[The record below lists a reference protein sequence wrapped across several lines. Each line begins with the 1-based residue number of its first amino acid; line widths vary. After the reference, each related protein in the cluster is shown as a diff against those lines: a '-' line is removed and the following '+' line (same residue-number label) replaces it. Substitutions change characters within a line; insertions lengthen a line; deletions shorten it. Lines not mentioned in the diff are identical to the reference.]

1 MKNLI
6 IIGARG
12 FGREVYSL
20 ALQSV
25 GYNEEFV
32 VNGFLDDNSTA
43 LDGFS
48 NYPPILSSVEGY
60 EILDDDVFICALG
73 SVQAKKHYVNFLLK
87 KEAVFINLIHKNVVF
102 NLNTVLGKG
111 CILWSPTSI
120 SNDVQIKDF
129 VTIHPNVAIGHDVSI
144 GNFTNIGAF
153 SFFGGYTEIQDDVT
167 IYVRA
172 TILDRLIIG
181 QGAIVGAGS
190 VVLRNV
196 KNNTTVFGNPAKK
209 IEF

>member
-25 GYNEEFV
+25 GYKEAFV
-32 VNGFLDDNSTA
+32 VKGFLDDNSNA

-48 NYPPILSSVEGY
+48 NYPQILSSVEGY
-60 EILDDDVFICALG
+60 EIQENDVFICALG
-73 SVQAKKHYVNFLLK
+73 SVQAKKHYVNFLIEK
-87 KEAVFINLIHKNVVF
+87 GAVFINLIHKKVVF
-102 NLNTVLGKG
+102 SMNLELGTG
-111 CILWSPTSI
+111 CIFWGPASI

-129 VTIHPNVAIGHDVSI
+129 VTIHPNVVIGHDVSI
-144 GNFTNIGAF
+144 GNFVHVGAF
-153 SFFGGYTEIQDDVT
+153 SFFGGHTKILDEVT

-172 TILDRLIIG
+172 TILAHLKIG
-181 QGAIVGAGS
+181 QGATVGAGS

-196 KNNTTVFGNPAKK
+196 KENTTVFGNPAKK